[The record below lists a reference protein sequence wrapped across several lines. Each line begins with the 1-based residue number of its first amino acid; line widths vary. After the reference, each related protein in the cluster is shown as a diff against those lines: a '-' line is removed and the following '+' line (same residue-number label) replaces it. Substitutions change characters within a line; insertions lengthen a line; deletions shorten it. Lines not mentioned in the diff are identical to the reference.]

1 LRVQRPLIERIM
13 GSHRSFET
21 LRTCYLLGTPAQIR
35 ARLKAM
41 QEAGLEYAALSPLD
55 YDPEQLA
62 LWQDE
67 IIRHFRST

>member
-1 LRVQRPLIERIM
+1 
-13 GSHRSFET
+13 
-21 LRTCYLLGTPAQIR
+21 
-35 ARLKAM
+35 M